1 MICRDSLLW
10 RNVAEHSFLLVV
22 VAAHSLVSLT
32 FLTSDEFFE
41 LKLQREW
48 VFQQTAKAAKGTTKK
63 ARRRMQRRAGEPSPI
78 DFRGRRHGAF
88 AAGGAEAVTHAVVV
102 YGKKLEL
109 YVTGVLWV

>member
-41 LKLQREW
+41 LKLQQEW
-48 VFQQTAKAAKGTTKK
+48 VFQQTAKLDSSLSQAALF
-63 ARRRMQRRAGEPSPI
+63 Q
-78 DFRGRRHGAF
+78 
-88 AAGGAEAVTHAVVV
+88 
-102 YGKKLEL
+102 GKKFTH
-109 YVTGVLWV
+109 TGNNLGDANWTVENGSAFLDSAPTSEPTTPWNEGRP